1 MSSIAFGSPKSQ
13 LITDFSHQMLKVDQN
28 LKIHENLKISPVFPN
43 YPIFFKFC
51 KPILSST
58 SIPFLEKK
66 FKISKFWGP
75 KWRGEGAIFKIFKI
89 LFNCGHLLDKQNL
102 YPKFHRN
109 LLDGFVISC
118 VEIKKSQN

>member
-51 KPILSST
+51 IPILSSP
-58 SIPFLEKK
+58 SISFLE
-66 FKISKFWGP
+66 KISKFQNF
-75 KWRGEGAIFKIFKI
+75 GAPNGGVKGQFS
-89 LFNCGHLLDKQNL
+89 
-102 YPKFHRN
+102 KFYSIAGIYSINRTYIQS
-109 LLDGFVISC
+109 FI
-118 VEIKKSQN
+118 EICWMVLSLAVWK